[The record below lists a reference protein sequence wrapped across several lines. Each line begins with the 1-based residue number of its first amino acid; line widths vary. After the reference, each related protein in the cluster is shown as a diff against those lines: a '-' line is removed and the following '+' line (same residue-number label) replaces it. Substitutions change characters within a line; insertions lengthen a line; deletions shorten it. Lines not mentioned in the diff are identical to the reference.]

1 MTEVVAALLWDGDRF
16 LICQRPANK
25 ARGLLWEFVGGKVEP
40 GETKEQRCSGE
51 CREELAIAIDVG
63 PVFWETVH
71 EYPDM
76 TVHLTL
82 FSATIIQGPPQRLE
96 HADLRWILPE
106 EIPQFSFCPA
116 DKPVLDLLQTR
127 ANPK

>member
-1 MTEVVAALLWDGDRF
+1 M
-16 LICQRPANK
+16 
-25 ARGLLWEFVGGKVEP
+25 
-40 GETKEQRCSGE
+40 
-51 CREELAIAIDVG
+51 
-63 PVFWETVH
+63 H

-82 FSATIIQGPPQRLE
+82 FSATIVQGPPQRLE

-127 ANPK
+127 AKAE